1 METSKTIPST
11 PIPQTI
17 KYLPEPGMTESMQEM
32 ETISYMEEKE
42 TTKSDPEVETIS

>member
-1 METSKTIPST
+1 MEMRKTIPST

-17 KYLPEPGMTESMQEM
+17 KYLPELGMTESMQVM

-42 TTKSDPEVETIS
+42 TMKSDPEVEMIL